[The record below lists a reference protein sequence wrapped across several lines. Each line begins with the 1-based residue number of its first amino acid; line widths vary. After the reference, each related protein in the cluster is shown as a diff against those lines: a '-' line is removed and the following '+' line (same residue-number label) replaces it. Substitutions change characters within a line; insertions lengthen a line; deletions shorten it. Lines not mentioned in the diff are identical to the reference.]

1 MNSRLSLIIAR
12 RYLFGKK
19 SQNIINVISMISA
32 IGIMVGTA
40 AMIIVLSVFNGL
52 HSFVGSLFGTFDC
65 DLRVEAIEG
74 KTFEVDSTQIVKL
87 RSIDGVTSVTTILA
101 DNALLRFGK
110 RQMPAIVMG
119 VDSAFNSTSSIDSAI
134 VDGEYSIGYS
144 RCILGSILA
153 EQLGTR
159 ASVVSQ
165 LTIYAPKRTGQVDM
179 AMPERSFVNR
189 VLTIGGLFCINQVE
203 YDSQYCII
211 DIDIARDIF
220 CFDGNEITAIGIKL
234 APNADVDNI
243 RSAISTILSAEVR
256 IEDKFEQHA
265 EFFKMMS
272 VEKLMAYLILTFI
285 MIIAALSIVGS
296 LSMLIHDKRDSIYTL
311 KSIGARRS
319 LVTNIFHCEGLLIA
333 IGGAI
338 VGVVLGSAIVWAQQ
352 TFGLLSFSNAEAYV
366 ISAYPVELQA
376 IDVLISFATVVTI
389 GIVASWFPVR
399 RVVGR
404 YYTEAKI

>member
-32 IGIMVGTA
+32 IGITVGTA

-52 HSFVGSLFGTFDC
+52 HTFVGSLFGTFDC
-65 DLRVEAIEG
+65 DLRIEAVEG
-74 KTFEVDSTQIVKL
+74 KSFVADSAQLVDL
-87 RSIDGVTSVTTILA
+87 RNIDGVENVTTILA

-119 VDSAFNSTSSIDSAI
+119 VDSAFNSTSAIDSAI
-134 VDGEYSIGYS
+134 VDGVYNISTS
-144 RCILGSILA
+144 RCVVGSALA
-153 EQLGTR
+153 DQLGAR

-165 LTIYAPKRTGQVDM
+165 LTIYAPKRTGQVDI
-179 AMPERSFVNR
+179 AMPERSFINR
-189 VLTIGGLFCINQVE
+189 TLIIDGLFCINQVE

-211 DIDIARDIF
+211 DIDVAREIF
-220 CFDGNEITAIGIKL
+220 CFDGNEVTAIGMRL
-234 APNADVDNI
+234 YPDADVEKI
-243 RSAISTILSAEVR
+243 RAEVSKVFDVDIR

-311 KSIGARRS
+311 KSLGARRS
-319 LVTNIFHCEGLLIA
+319 LVTNVFHCEGLLIA
-333 IGGAI
+333 VGGAVI
-338 VGVVLGSAIVWAQQ
+338 GVALGSLIVWLQQ
-352 TFGLLSFSNAEAYV
+352 TFGLLGFSNAEAYI

-399 RVVGR
+399 SVVGR
-404 YYTEAKI
+404 YYAEAKI